1 MSEGS
6 TSESEKSK
14 RVGMTRLFM
23 GKPHLWAGSMRK
35 RKSVEI
41 LEQGEREK
49 RCFDSASGAR
59 SFQWLWLG
67 DESNDAQ
74 LASTVWTN
82 ERVGKVD
89 ASDQM
94 SPSFSQ
100 CGPLLWG
107 EGGVD
112 WFWGRAFVCESGQ
125 SQVGLGSIRPGFG

>member
-1 MSEGS
+1 MRFWSRGS
-6 TSESEKSK
+6 ARGVVS
-14 RVGMTRLFM
+14 
-23 GKPHLWAGSMRK
+23 
-35 RKSVEI
+35 I
-41 LEQGEREK
+41 LEVAQDLSNDFG
-49 RCFDSASGAR
+49 
-59 SFQWLWLG
+59 LG

-112 WFWGRAFVCESGQ
+112 WFWGRAFVCEIG
-125 SQVGLGSIRPGFG
+125 